1 VNTPDARSA
10 SAPRITP
17 AQWDDLRG
25 KFKDSLLAET
35 SIAALADNIDG
46 CQWPKKGPEEIPAT
60 YLALSHEEALAR
72 FASLK
77 LSPAHLDKLADILRG
92 TLAFDESFGEMAEVA
107 GRAEADNDPLKR
119 NLERLGIPEDFPT
132 ALCNFTPY
140 VHNFCQAERLDVIA
154 DFLSY
159 ARNVAR
165 SEIVAGEFRE
175 LLNACVHIDE
185 RVIAHHLPFRLKTTG
200 LHLVEGL
207 AHVVRAV
214 DPADRSLLRQDP
226 AAALPA
232 ELRAQADGLIR
243 YFHTEFGE
251 MTAAHRAGTPA
262 SRLVAVLDDP
272 DAEADVAALL
282 TLYLP
287 AATPM
292 NPTSDREIRAVS
304 SQKSAS
310 ESHVPEKKSGLL
322 QRLFGR
328 R

>member
-1 VNTPDARSA
+1 MNTPDARPA
-10 SAPRITP
+10 PVPRITSS
-17 AQWDDLRG
+17 QWDDLRG

-35 SIAALADNIDG
+35 SLAALADNIDG

-60 YLALSHEEALAR
+60 YLALSHAEVVGRL
-72 FASLK
+72 ASLK
-77 LSPAHLDKLADILRG
+77 LSPAHFDKLAEILRG
-92 TLAFDESFGEMAEVA
+92 TLSFDESFGEMAEVA

-140 VHNFCQAERLDVIA
+140 VHNFCQAERLEVIA

-185 RVIAHHLPFRLKTTG
+185 RVIARHLPFRIKTTG
-200 LHLVEGL
+200 LHLVEGF
-207 AHVVRAV
+207 AHVVRSV
-214 DPADRSLLRQDP
+214 EPADRALLRQDP
-226 AAALPA
+226 AAALTP
-232 ELRAQADGLIR
+232 EFRAQADGLAR
-243 YFHTEFGE
+243 YFRAELGE
-251 MTAAHRAGTPA
+251 MIAAHHAGTPA
-262 SRLVAVLDDP
+262 GRLVAVLDDP
-272 DAEADVAALL
+272 ETEADVAAVLA
-282 TLYLP
+282 LYLP
-287 AATPM
+287 AAPK
-292 NPTSDREIRAVS
+292 PQAPAPEAPA
-304 SQKSAS
+304 QS
-310 ESHVPEKKSGLL
+310 EPPAKKSGLL